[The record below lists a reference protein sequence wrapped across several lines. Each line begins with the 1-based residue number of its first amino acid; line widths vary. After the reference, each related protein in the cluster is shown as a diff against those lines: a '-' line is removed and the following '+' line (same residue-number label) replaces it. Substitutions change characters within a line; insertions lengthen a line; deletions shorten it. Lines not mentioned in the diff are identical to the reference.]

1 VPVHII
7 QRGNNRGACFFA
19 DDDHELTL
27 AHLRE
32 LAARFECAVH
42 AYCLMTNHV
51 CLLLTPQRAEG
62 CALLMKHL

>member
-19 DDDHELTL
+19 DDDYELTL

-32 LAARFECAVH
+32 LAARFGCAVR

-51 CLLLTPQRAEG
+51 HLLLTPQRAEG
-62 CALLMKHL
+62 CALLMMHL